1 MNMLTRSSEWIFN
14 PMRYA
19 GLQRMTKLEIFQL
32 SIAIPGQLR
41 SVARAIY
48 AVELLNWS
56 ASNYRPNIIE
66 LPQLTIY

>member
-1 MNMLTRSSEWIFN
+1 MLVIFVTHE
-14 PMRYA
+14 
-19 GLQRMTKLEIFQL
+19 QRMTKLAIFQL

-41 SVARAIY
+41 SVAGAIY